1 MASPALTGNATLNG
15 LTILTQDTTV
25 LPTYYSVGRFVELGC
40 SLANY
45 AGVEFHPNDANT
57 TAVNYDTRIYSSGG
71 TTGSIGQEALYY
83 AAKMHNFD
91 NTIKIGTKTV
101 ATTDIVTGY
110 MTSTSLTTTLA
121 SYAAVASDTFTG

>member
-1 MASPALTGNATLNG
+1 M
-15 LTILTQDTTV
+15 
-25 LPTYYSVGRFVELGC
+25 YYSVGRFVELGC

-45 AGVEFHPNDANT
+45 AGMEFHFNDANIT
-57 TAVNYDTRIYSSGG
+57 KVKYDTRIYSSGG
-71 TTGSIGQEALYY
+71 TTGSRGQGALYY
-83 AAKMHNFD
+83 AAKLHNFN

-121 SYAAVASDTFTG
+121 SYATVGGDTFTGVITFVNTMGWVQIQREADS